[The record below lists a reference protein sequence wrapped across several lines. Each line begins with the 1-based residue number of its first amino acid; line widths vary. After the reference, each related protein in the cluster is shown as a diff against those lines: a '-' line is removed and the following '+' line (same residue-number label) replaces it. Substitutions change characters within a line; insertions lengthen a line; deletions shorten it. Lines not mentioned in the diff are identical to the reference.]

1 MLLRDYQTDAVSQTL
16 KAWEDHASVL
26 GCMPTGSGKTVIA
39 SELIKRSDGRAL
51 VLCHTGELVSQFAK
65 SLWRFGLD
73 SEIEKAD
80 LWADTHTLNGS
91 PVVIATPQ
99 TLYSQNGKRLKRW
112 APDSFS
118 LLIVDEGHHYSGAP
132 AYEGVVK
139 HFLSNPD
146 LRCLTLTATP
156 DRHDGVALARICQ
169 SVAFKY
175 EIVDMIDKGYLVG
188 VEQYLVKIESL
199 DLSRCR
205 TQAGDLNGAD
215 LAQVVEQEKP
225 LLGMADA
232 TLKTVGNKK
241 TLVFA
246 HSVKQAERLAEI
258 FNRHKPGSADC
269 VFGHTPDDKRA
280 EVFRHFTDDR
290 LQIMVNVA
298 VAGEGYDNPNIEAI
312 VCAKPT
318 KSRARYTQQIG
329 RGLRPLD
336 GLLQNLDSPE
346 ERKLAIAASSKPNCV
361 VLDFAGNSGRHSLM
375 TVADV
380 LGGTISEQAKTRAK
394 AKILKA
400 GRGNMLDELSLAERE
415 LREEADRRK
424 RSGIVADA
432 RHKLTYVDPFEAFR
446 GNAQFW
452 SRYKQHG
459 PLSAK
464 QRETLRRNGYNPDNF
479 TPQEGQQVIS
489 KIFSLSPAQRGVLL
503 RAGYKPEELN
513 GIRKWEASKMIE
525 ICKQNNWR
533 RPDSPGF
540 GVGVNQFGD

>member
-1 MLLRDYQTDAVSQTL
+1 MQLRDYQEEAVSQTL
-16 KAWEDHASVL
+16 KSWETHASVL
-26 GCMPTGSGKTVIA
+26 GCMPTGAGKTVVA
-39 SELIKRSDGRAL
+39 SELIKRSEGRAL

-65 SLWRFGLD
+65 SLWRVGLE
-73 SEIEKAD
+73 SEIEKAE
-80 LWADTHTLNGS
+80 LWAETFTLNGS

-139 HFLSNPD
+139 HFLSNPE
-146 LRCLTLTATP
+146 LRCLALTATP
-156 DRHDGVALARICQ
+156 DRHDGIALSRICQ

-199 DLSRCR
+199 DLSKCR
-205 TQAGDLNGAD
+205 TSQGDLHGAD
-215 LAQVVEQEKP
+215 LAAVVEQEKP

-232 TLKTVGNKK
+232 TLKTVGDKK

-258 FNRHKPGSADC
+258 FNRYRPGSADC

-280 EVFRHFTDDR
+280 EVFRSFADNR

-336 GLLQNLDSPE
+336 GLLHDLDSPE
-346 ERKLAIAASSKPNCV
+346 ERRAIIATSSKPNCA
-361 VLDFAGNSGRHSLM
+361 VLDFVGNSGRHSLM

-380 LGGTISEQAKTRAK
+380 LGGKISEQAKARAK
-394 AKILKA
+394 AKILRA

-415 LREEADRRK
+415 LREEAERK
-424 RSGIVADA
+424 GRAGIIADA

-446 GNAQFW
+446 GKAQFW
-452 SRYKQHG
+452 SKYKQRG
-459 PLSAK
+459 PLTPK
-464 QRETLRRNGYNPDNF
+464 QCETLRRGGYNPDNF
-479 TPQEGQQVIS
+479 TPEEGQQIIS
-489 KIFSLSPAQRGVLL
+489 KMFSMSDKQRSLLL
-503 RAGYKPEELN
+503 RAGYSAEELA
-513 GIRKWEASKMIE
+513 GIRKWEATKMIDAVA
-525 ICKQNNWR
+525 KNSWR